1 MITESV
7 LSKIIGTNHFS
18 VIFQTIERQYFEKL
32 TAKKSRDKAGVAH
45 EKLLTSSFYNY
56 LCENFKT
63 VTL

>member
-32 TAKKSRDKAGVAH
+32 TAKKSRDKAGFAR
-45 EKLLTSSFYNY
+45 EKL
-56 LCENFKT
+56 
-63 VTL
+63 